1 MAVIAMDSFKQSVGQ
16 DTALYIRLQIYPP
29 SNLSAV
35 QWRLLYNGE
44 GTVRIFGGHGQQ
56 HLPLIGSIT
65 EKITLKQGTGDFKLS
80 RQ

>member
-16 DTALYIRLQIYPP
+16 DTALYIRLQIYPQ

-65 EKITLKQGTGDFKLS
+65 EKITLKQGTGAFKLS